1 MRQISHRKEFF
12 LSAIGIVAVAVL
24 IASTLVDP
32 ARSEAQ
38 SQPQSTSAGAPA
50 FQYDVVSIKPTKSAT
65 RFGRFENTPDGFTV
79 ESTTVLELIQRAY
92 GVPIGSEDGR
102 IANAPSWLTVEHFD
116 IDAKMDSAVT
126 EASQKLHPNDL
137 RTARLQMLQVLLAD
151 YFKLTIGRET
161 RQLQRYT
168 LSVAKGGPKLQDATP
183 EEVTANAA
191 RVLAG
196 RGPAELMKPVPGGVA
211 FKSFSIATFT
221 QYLSQLLERPV
232 VDETALTGQYDFEFI
247 WFTPNVGPVPVP
259 AASGAANVQSGIA
272 AMNDDYGGMIE
283 GAKKLG
289 LKLEGG
295 KGPVEVIV
303 ITHVERPSGN

>member
-1 MRQISHRKEFF
+1 MRQINGRKEFF

-24 IASTLVDP
+24 IASTLGNP
-32 ARSEAQ
+32 ARSSAEPQAQ
-38 SQPQSTSAGAPA
+38 NTPANSPA
-50 FQYDVVSIKPTKSAT
+50 FQYDVVSIKPIKSAN
-65 RFGRFENTPDGFTV
+65 RFGRFENTPDGFTA
-79 ESTTVLELIQRAY
+79 EGTTVLELIQRAY
-92 GVPIGSEDGR
+92 GVPLGSDDGR
-102 IANAPSWLTVEHFD
+102 IANAPSWLTAEHFD
-116 IDAKMDSAVT
+116 IDAKMDNAVT
-126 EASQKLHPNDL
+126 EASQKLSPNNL

-151 YFKLTIGRET
+151 YFKLTISRET
-161 RQLQRYT
+161 RQLQRYA
-168 LSVAKGGPKLQDATP
+168 LSVAKDGPKLQDATP

-247 WFTPNVGPVPVP
+247 WFTPNVGPAPVP
-259 AASGAANVQSGIA
+259 AASGSANVQTGIA
-272 AMNDDYGGMIE
+272 AMNDDYGGMID

-289 LKLEGG
+289 LKLESG

-303 ITHVERPSGN
+303 VTHVERPSGN

>member
-1 MRQISHRKEFF
+1 M
-12 LSAIGIVAVAVL
+12 
-24 IASTLVDP
+24 
-32 ARSEAQ
+32 
-38 SQPQSTSAGAPA
+38 
-50 FQYDVVSIKPTKSAT
+50 
-65 RFGRFENTPDGFTV
+65 
-79 ESTTVLELIQRAY
+79 
-92 GVPIGSEDGR
+92 
-102 IANAPSWLTVEHFD
+102 
-116 IDAKMDSAVT
+116 
-126 EASQKLHPNDL
+126 
-137 RTARLQMLQVLLAD
+137 QMLQVLLAD
-151 YFKLTIGRET
+151 YFKLIISRES
-161 RQLQRYT
+161 RQIQRYT

-183 EEVTANAA
+183 DEVTANAA